1 MCRGA
6 VRQGSRM
13 GVVLGFHLA
22 VALVSASG
30 GCRRR
35 GSEGERGG
43 LNLGGVRLIRD
54 GLDAVLGERLGDRLR
69 LCSVRGL
76 CDVINDGCGHSR
88 GDQRVL
94 VGCLRRGAE
103 GRDFGGRGGRRY
115 VGELLGLVGCGGN
128 SAASDAAASV
138 SGTVN
143 CSGATSFQTLVESAA
158 HKFEDKY
165 PDVTIAITGGGS
177 GQGLSDV
184 KDGKAQIGRSDVFA
198 EEKIDAADA
207 AKLEDHTVCVVG
219 MGPVVNSNVDVDD
232 LTTEQLKGIF
242 TGAITDWSEV
252 GGTAGKIQVIER
264 KAGSGTRATFEA
276 AVLAGDKAPESFA
289 PVAEE
294 DSSGTVVEKIQ
305 QTEGAISYLAFSYY
319 DDTKFRALKVD
330 GVEPCA
336 ENVCSGEFN
345 IWAYEHM
352 YSAKDADEATKA
364 FLDFMMSDEVQGS
377 LVEEEGFIPVSD
389 MKVAKDAKGNVSS
402 K

>member
-1 MCRGA
+1 MSKGMSR
-6 VRQGSRM
+6 RQF
-13 GVVLGFHLA
+13 LGL
-22 VALVSASG
+22 SG
-30 GCRRR
+30 GLAAFA
-35 GSEGERGG
+35 G
-43 LNLGGVRLIRD
+43 
-54 GLDAVLGERLGDRLR
+54 
-69 LCSVRGL
+69 
-76 CDVINDGCGHSR
+76 
-88 GDQRVL
+88 
-94 VGCLRRGAE
+94 
-103 GRDFGGRGGRRY
+103 
-115 VGELLGLVGCGGN
+115 LGLVGCGGSGSASTADAAS
-128 SAASDAAASV
+128 SAAADL
-138 SGTVN
+138 SGSIT
-143 CSGATSFQTLVESAA
+143 CSGATSFQPLVEDAA
-158 HKFEDKY
+158 NAFMDVNAN
-165 PDVTIAITGGGS
+165 VTITISGGGS

-184 KDGKAQIGRSDVFA
+184 KDGKAQIGRSDIFA
-198 EEKIDAADA
+198 EEKLDAADA
-207 AKLEDHTVCVVG
+207 AKLTDNQVAVVG
-219 MGPVVNSNVDVDD
+219 MGPVVNSDVDVDD

-364 FLDFMMSDEVQGS
+364 FLDFMLSDDVQGK
-377 LVEEEGFIPVSD
+377 LVEEQGFIPVSA
-389 MKVAKDAKGNVSS
+389 MKVVKDASGKVSA

>member
-1 MCRGA
+1 MSKLDSMSRRQFLGA
-6 VRQGSRM
+6 FG
-13 GVVLGFHLA
+13 A
-22 VALVSASG
+22 ATVAMAG
-30 GCRRR
+30 
-35 GSEGERGG
+35 
-43 LNLGGVRLIRD
+43 
-54 GLDAVLGERLGDRLR
+54 
-69 LCSVRGL
+69 
-76 CDVINDGCGHSR
+76 
-88 GDQRVL
+88 
-94 VGCLRRGAE
+94 
-103 GRDFGGRGGRRY
+103 
-115 VGELLGLVGCGGN
+115 LGLVGCGGN
-128 SAASDAAASV
+128 SAASDATVSV

-276 AVLAGDKAPESFA
+276 AVFGDEAVDFKGD
-289 PVAEE
+289 AEL
-294 DSSGTVVEKIQ
+294 DKSGDV
-305 QTEGAISYLAFSYY
+305 QTQMASTDNAISYLDFSHF
-319 DDTKFRALKVD
+319 DDSKFNAIKVE
-330 GVEPCA
+330 GVEPKSA
-336 ENVCSGEFN
+336 NVTDDSFK
-345 IWAYEHM
+345 IWATEHM
-352 YSAKDADEATKA
+352 YCAKDADDATKA
-364 FLDFMMSDEVQGS
+364 FLEFMLSDDVQGK
-377 LVEEEGFIPVSD
+377 LVEEQGFIPVSA
-389 MKVAKDAKGNVSS
+389 MKVVKDASGKVSA

>member
-1 MCRGA
+1 MLENQMSRRQFLSFAGA
-6 VRQGSRM
+6 AAA
-13 GVVLGFHLA
+13 A
-22 VALVSASG
+22 VAG
-30 GCRRR
+30 
-35 GSEGERGG
+35 
-43 LNLGGVRLIRD
+43 
-54 GLDAVLGERLGDRLR
+54 
-69 LCSVRGL
+69 
-76 CDVINDGCGHSR
+76 
-88 GDQRVL
+88 
-94 VGCLRRGAE
+94 
-103 GRDFGGRGGRRY
+103 
-115 VGELLGLVGCGGN
+115 LGLVGCGGT
-128 SAASDAAASV
+128 SAGTEAAAGDAL

-143 CSGATSFQTLVESAA
+143 CSGATSFQKLVEAA
-158 HKFEDKY
+158 AANFMDAN

-352 YSAKDADEATKA
+352 YTAADADAATKA

>member
-1 MCRGA
+1 MSKLDSMSRRQFLGA
-6 VRQGSRM
+6 FG
-13 GVVLGFHLA
+13 A
-22 VALVSASG
+22 ATVAMAG
-30 GCRRR
+30 
-35 GSEGERGG
+35 
-43 LNLGGVRLIRD
+43 
-54 GLDAVLGERLGDRLR
+54 
-69 LCSVRGL
+69 
-76 CDVINDGCGHSR
+76 
-88 GDQRVL
+88 
-94 VGCLRRGAE
+94 
-103 GRDFGGRGGRRY
+103 
-115 VGELLGLVGCGGN
+115 LGLVGCGGN
-128 SAASDAAASV
+128 SASTDASDAAASV

-198 EEKIDAADA
+198 EEKLDAADA

-219 MGPVVNSNVDVDD
+219 MGPVVNSSVDVDD

-276 AVLAGDKAPESFA
+276 AVLGGESAPADFA

-294 DSSGTVVEKIQ
+294 DSSGIVVEKIQ
-305 QTEGAISYLAFSYY
+305 QTEGAISYLAFSYF
-319 DDTKFRALKVD
+319 DDTKFKALKVD
-330 GVEPCA
+330 GVEAKA
-336 ENVCSGEFN
+336 ENVCNGSFK

-352 YSAKDADEATKA
+352 YTKDADEVTQA
-364 FLDFMMSDEVQGS
+364 FIDYMMSDEVQGS
-377 LVEEEGFIPVSD
+377 MVEGQGFIPAND
-389 MKVAKDAKGNVSS
+389 MKVKKDASGTITNA
-402 K
+402 

>member
-1 MCRGA
+1 MSKGMSR
-6 VRQGSRM
+6 RQF
-13 GVVLGFHLA
+13 LGL
-22 VALVSASG
+22 SG
-30 GCRRR
+30 GLAAFA
-35 GSEGERGG
+35 G
-43 LNLGGVRLIRD
+43 
-54 GLDAVLGERLGDRLR
+54 
-69 LCSVRGL
+69 
-76 CDVINDGCGHSR
+76 
-88 GDQRVL
+88 
-94 VGCLRRGAE
+94 
-103 GRDFGGRGGRRY
+103 
-115 VGELLGLVGCGGN
+115 LGLVGCGGSGSASTADAAS
-128 SAASDAAASV
+128 SAAADL
-138 SGTVN
+138 SGSIT
-143 CSGATSFQTLVESAA
+143 CSGATSFQPLVEDAA
-158 HKFEDKY
+158 NAFMDANAN
-165 PDVTIAITGGGS
+165 VTITISGGGS

-219 MGPVVNSNVDVDD
+219 MGPVVNSSVDVDD

>member
-1 MCRGA
+1 M
-6 VRQGSRM
+6 
-13 GVVLGFHLA
+13 
-22 VALVSASG
+22 
-30 GCRRR
+30 
-35 GSEGERGG
+35 
-43 LNLGGVRLIRD
+43 
-54 GLDAVLGERLGDRLR
+54 
-69 LCSVRGL
+69 
-76 CDVINDGCGHSR
+76 
-88 GDQRVL
+88 
-94 VGCLRRGAE
+94 
-103 GRDFGGRGGRRY
+103 
-115 VGELLGLVGCGGN
+115 
-128 SAASDAAASV
+128 ASV

-198 EEKIDAADA
+198 EEKLDAADA

-276 AVLAGDKAPESFA
+276 AVLAGEKAPESFA

-305 QTEGAISYLAFSYY
+305 QTVGAISYLAFSYY

-330 GVEPCA
+330 GVEPTA
-336 ENVCSGEFN
+336 ENVCSGKFN

-352 YSAKDADEATKA
+352 YTAKDADEATKA

-377 LVEEEGFIPVSD
+377 LVEEEGFIPASD